1 MSKMEII
8 EVFGS
13 RADAELAKGYL
24 ESMGIESRIIADDA
38 DQLYPS
44 LGVVRGIKLV
54 TKSNIVK
61 RAKKLLDKKR
71 NND

>member
-24 ESMGIESRIIADDA
+24 ESMGIESRIIADDV

-44 LGVVRGIKLV
+44 LGVVRGVKLM
-54 TKSNIVK
+54 TKSSLVK
-61 RAKKLLDKKR
+61 RAKKLISKK
-71 NND
+71 

>member
-24 ESMGIESRIIADDA
+24 ESMGIESRIIADDV

-44 LGVVRGIKLV
+44 LGVVRGVKLM
-54 TKSNIVK
+54 TNSSLVK
-61 RAKKLLDKKR
+61 RAKKLINKK
-71 NND
+71 

>member
-13 RADAELAKGYL
+13 RSDAELAKGYL
-24 ESMGIESRIIADDA
+24 ESLGIESRIVADDV

-44 LGVVRGIKLV
+44 LDIVRGVKLI
-54 TKSNIVK
+54 TKSSLVK
-61 RAKKLLDKKR
+61 RAKKLINKKIKD
-71 NND
+71 N